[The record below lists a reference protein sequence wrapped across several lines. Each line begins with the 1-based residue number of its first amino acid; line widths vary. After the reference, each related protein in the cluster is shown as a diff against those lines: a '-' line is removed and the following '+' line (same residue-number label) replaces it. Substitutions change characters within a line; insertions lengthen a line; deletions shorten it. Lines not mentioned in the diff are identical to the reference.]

1 MHRVCGR
8 SGRGAE
14 QEGSAVTDQ
23 ERGEGAVLTTKRK
36 RIMTYFVEATRNLIQ
51 TDGVDGLSIRKIA
64 NAAGYNSATIYN
76 YFRDLEHLSLFGS
89 ACYLRD
95 YVLALSRSL
104 TPEMNA
110 LERYRCIYRCFND
123 IAFQNPDVFHNM
135 FFGRY
140 SEQLGDVLRTYYYEL
155 FPEELSGLSEPLR
168 EMLVAGSMTER
179 DSVTIQAMVEE
190 GFLAPEKA
198 QITMEL
204 IIAVHQSFI
213 YEASINAE
221 LDLEEHKARFNRMF
235 DYLLE
240 QGR

>member
-1 MHRVCGR
+1 M
-8 SGRGAE
+8 AE
-14 QEGSAVTDQ
+14 Q
-23 ERGEGAVLTTKRK
+23 ERGESTGLTTKRK

-51 TDGVDGLSIRKIA
+51 TEGVDGLSIRKIA

-104 TPEMNA
+104 TPGMNA
-110 LERYRCIYRCFND
+110 LERYQCIYRCFND
-123 IAFQNPDVFHNM
+123 IAFRNPDIFHNM

-140 SEQLGDVLRTYYYEL
+140 SDQLGDVLRTYYYEL

-168 EMLVAGSMTER
+168 QMLVAGSMAER
-179 DSVTIQAMVEE
+179 DSGAVRAMVEE

-198 QITMEL
+198 GITMEL
-204 IIAVHQSFI
+204 IISVHQSFI
-213 YEASINAE
+213 YEASIHCGE
-221 LDLEEHKARFNRMF
+221 LDLEEHKKRFNRMF